1 MMARRLTSPLLGL
14 LLLFVWTTA
23 AIAGTPR
30 SLVFEPLP
38 VDGVVR
44 FYSNGVPAAV
54 VDSGPTALAVS
65 LDLVTVASRPYV
77 RLWMYVCNRSDETL
91 ELVPQSNVWLQGL
104 GDEYQVVS
112 DFYPTAPTIVLKH
125 IDENMLNSMS
135 AAFLGGLVSTIGAR
149 LGARNS
155 QAHLSVS
162 GDGGSSSATITVH
175 DAAEKAAAASQA
187 IGERTAAQMASL
199 EHFYNGL
206 KSNVA
211 SSCLRRNTLRPGE
224 SASGFLYFDYGR
236 PQTTIHLAYGK
247 TRRVHP
253 APSDLRYTARIQI
266 VAGHQT
272 TIDFLQQE
280 GE

>member
-1 MMARRLTSPLLGL
+1 MKIRRLTSSLLGL
-14 LLLFVWTTA
+14 LLLVVWTTVA
-23 AIAGTPR
+23 VAGPPR

-38 VDGVVR
+38 VDGIRR

-54 VDSGPTALAVS
+54 VDSGSTALAVS

-77 RLWMYVCNRSDETL
+77 RLWMYVCNRSDETI

-125 IDENMLNSMS
+125 IDESMLNSMS
-135 AAFLGGLVSTIGAR
+135 AAFLGGLVSAIGAS
-149 LGARNS
+149 LGARNT
-155 QAHLSVS
+155 QASVS
-162 GDGGSSSATITVH
+162 ASGNGGFSSATITVH

-187 IGERTAAQMASL
+187 IGERTAAQMEHL
-199 EHFYNGL
+199 EQFYNGL
-206 KSNVA
+206 KSSVA
-211 SSCLRRNTLRPGE
+211 SSCLRRNTLEPGA
-224 SASGFLYFDYGR
+224 SASGYLYFDFGH
-236 PQTTIHLAYGK
+236 PETTIHLANGK
-247 TRRVHP
+247 TRRVRP
-253 APSDLRYTARIQI
+253 ASNELRYTARVQI
-266 VAGHQT
+266 VAGHQI